1 MAGKTWGLESKTFS
15 TAPVYTANKFPIQ
28 LLHLANFTI
37 TCLLFI
43 ADWWYP
49 SWTDGLLHMQSLFER
64 VVNEDTA
71 TVGVIGVQTR
81 NVFACPP
88 LMCYPFNATAEQDH
102 LKLSGSPTSVTNCIS
117 LAHDERNLAY
127 ASSAAIKL
135 VDLQTGRELRTLV
148 GHKGLINS
156 ITQSNRSI
164 YVWASAATDCT
175 VTLWDTRQHP
185 ANVLVRRFD
194 RPANCLSY
202 SPNDAFIALGSD
214 HLCLMDPRIK
224 EYRSLPSSSQVL
236 HVCFHPSEYLLA
248 TGSEDRLVRF
258 WDIDTEECVSQSDP
272 ADSALREVI
281 FHNDGSAL
289 LTLTDRKC
297 SAISWEPFEMLG
309 QCIVPQTDYS
319 LCLAT
324 SDSEVF
330 VLGRS
335 VLLSSLSLLMAPYAK
350 LLAQEESIENKDRSD
365 KLKAA
370 NRLEGLLEIGPAD
383 PSRNEL
389 EDLLL
394 EKKEPLH
401 YYNDHRAFIPTH
413 TLPRTPPSRPIRV
426 VPRTEN
432 AVVAMT
438 TTTTPLTTLISMP
451 GKAKALKSKRNDTN
465 SKLTHAKVANS
476 TRKAGG
482 IILRTSQSNLSS
494 RKGGH
499 SYATAIE
506 ITNSMPDIR
515 CTVSRK
521 KEEKNHGFGGNDEM
535 KRQCQR
541 KQSCWDRDQEI
552 PNEPFNLDDI
562 ITGLNKLEI
571 IISQRRVVLED
582 VLRCWR
588 TRGCE
593 AAITEA
599 ARSNDIAVLVEL
611 IDAFNHIP
619 AVWNLTLCTAI
630 LPYIE
635 PLFANKQED
644 CVEVAL
650 SALRAI
656 ITGCG
661 DVIRTGS
668 HRRFQI
674 GVDVPAEERH
684 NKCIKCMQQ
693 LTNIRVKAALLAD
706 RMNKSQS
713 HEFTALMQIFD
724 DTLSPSHRKEVRIAA
739 FVCSGYK

>member
-1 MAGKTWGLESKTFS
+1 
-15 TAPVYTANKFPIQ
+15 
-28 LLHLANFTI
+28 
-37 TCLLFI
+37 
-43 ADWWYP
+43 
-49 SWTDGLLHMQSLFER
+49 MQSLFER

-102 LKLSGSPTSVTNCIS
+102 LKSNGSSTSVTNCIS

-135 VDLQTGRELRTLV
+135 MDLQTGRELRTLV
-148 GHKGLINS
+148 GHKGQINS

-164 YVWASAATDCT
+164 YMWASAATDCT

-185 ANVLVRRFD
+185 ANVLVRRFN
-194 RPANCLSY
+194 RSANCLCY

-272 ADSALREVI
+272 ADGTLREVT

-350 LLAQEESIENKDRSD
+350 LLAQEDSLENKDRSD

-370 NRLEGLLEIGPAD
+370 SRLEGLLETGPSD
-383 PSRNEL
+383 LSRNEL
-389 EDLLL
+389 EEELLL

-401 YYNDHRAFIPTH
+401 YYDDHSAFIPTH

-426 VPRTEN
+426 IPRTEN
-432 AVVAMT
+432 AIVAMT

-451 GKAKALKSKRNDTN
+451 GKAKTLKSRRNDAN
-465 SKLTHAKVANS
+465 SKLTHSKVANS

-494 RKGGH
+494 RKGAH
-499 SYATAIE
+499 SYAAAIE

-521 KEEKNHGFGGNDEM
+521 KEEKNLGFGGNDEM

-552 PNEPFNLDDI
+552 PNEPFSLDDI
-562 ITGLNKLEI
+562 IAGLNKLEI

-593 AAITEA
+593 AAVTEA
-599 ARSNDIAVLVEL
+599 ARSSDIAVLVEL

-630 LPYIE
+630 LPCIE

-644 CVEVAL
+644 YVEVAL

-693 LTNIRVKAALLAD
+693 LTNIRVKASLLAD

-724 DTLSPSHRKEVRIAA
+724 DTLSPS
-739 FVCSGYK
+739 

>member
-1 MAGKTWGLESKTFS
+1 
-15 TAPVYTANKFPIQ
+15 
-28 LLHLANFTI
+28 
-37 TCLLFI
+37 
-43 ADWWYP
+43 
-49 SWTDGLLHMQSLFER
+49 MQSLFER
-64 VVNEDTA
+64 VVNEDSA
-71 TVGVIGVQTR
+71 TIGVIGVQTR

-88 LMCYPFNATAEQDH
+88 LVCYPFNATSGQDH
-102 LKLSGSPTSVTNCIS
+102 LKSDDSSTLVTNYIS

-127 ASSAAIKL
+127 ATSAAIKL
-135 VDLQTGRELRTLV
+135 VDLETGRQMRTLV
-148 GHKGLINS
+148 GHKGRINA

-164 YVWASAATDCT
+164 YMWASAATDCT

-194 RPANCLSY
+194 RPTNCLCY

-214 HLCLMDPRIK
+214 HLHLMDPRVK

-258 WDIDTEECVSQSDP
+258 WDIDTEECVSQSNP
-272 ADSALREVI
+272 ADGTLREVT
-281 FHNDGSAL
+281 FHNGGSAL

-309 QCIVPQTDYS
+309 QCIVPQMDYA
-319 LCLAT
+319 LNLAT

-335 VLLSSLSLLMAPYAK
+335 VLLSSLSLLMVPYAK
-350 LLAQEESIENKDRSD
+350 LLAEEDSRENEDRSG

-370 NRLEGLLEIGPAD
+370 NKPKDLSKAKPGD
-383 PSRNEL
+383 PNRNEL
-389 EDLLL
+389 KEELVL
-394 EKKEPLH
+394 EKKELVH
-401 YYNDHRAFIPTH
+401 YYNDNRAFIPTH
-413 TLPRTPPSRPIRV
+413 TLSRTPPSRPVRV
-426 VPRTEN
+426 VRTEN
-432 AVVAMT
+432 ATVAMT
-438 TTTTPLTTLISMP
+438 TTTAPLATIISMP
-451 GKAKALKSKRNDTN
+451 TKAKTLRTRRNDTN
-465 SKLTHAKVANS
+465 SKLTHSKVASS

-482 IILRTSQSNLSS
+482 IILGTSQSNLSS
-494 RKGGH
+494 RKGTH
-499 SYATAIE
+499 SYATTIE
-506 ITNSMPDIR
+506 VTNSMPDIR
-515 CTVSRK
+515 CSISRK
-521 KEEKNHGFGGNDEM
+521 KEEKNRGLRDNDET
-535 KRQCQR
+535 KHQRQR
-541 KQSCWDRDQEI
+541 KELYRDRDQEI
-552 PNEPFNLDDI
+552 PSEPYSLDDV
-562 ITGLNKLEI
+562 ITGLNKFEMI
-571 IISQRRVVLED
+571 MNQRRMVLED

-593 AAITEA
+593 AAIMEA

-611 IDAFNHIP
+611 IDAFNHMP

-630 LPYIE
+630 LPHIE
-635 PLFANKQED
+635 PLFANKHED
-644 CVEVAL
+644 YVEVAL
-650 SALRAI
+650 STLRAI

-684 NKCIKCMQQ
+684 IKCVKCMQQ
-693 LTNIRVKAALLAD
+693 LTNIRVKATLLAD

-724 DTLSPSHRKEVRIAA
+724 DTLSPS
-739 FVCSGYK
+739 